1 MNDES
6 KNDES
11 IEEDDITDGGIIYR
25 RDLGLL
31 LGLRKK
37 LDRFI
42 TLLNDNLNL
51 IRSNI
56 LTVKL

>member
-56 LTVKL
+56 LTVTL